1 MILQKLLFPDVQV
14 CDRENMYYNC
24 VDADIFME
32 EQLCRFSQGGHFTAD
47 TYFNSFSVGKWTKY
61 TIIRNLQLRLTLAGD
76 FTVRV
81 HHAWKTANK
90 LKDNII
96 TEKHITA
103 AQKQDVLVEVPLK
116 DNVGIYYFEL
126 ISHGS
131 EGCYWGGSFETDIN
145 PDLLADVKIAIG
157 ICTFRREAY
166 VAHNMSIL
174 RRHILENPESPMYG
188 KLEVFISDNGKS
200 LDMSLATDSIH
211 IFPNRNLGGA
221 GGFTRAMIEAKKV
234 SAERSITHIMM
245 MDDDVRL
252 NTDSLLRT
260 YTMLR
265 LLKKEH
271 REAFIGGHMLKIDSP
286 NIQSEAAD
294 HWDLVAHHPV
304 KYNYDLEKLNF
315 VIKNEIEESINHF
328 GWWYCCM
335 PIDVVNENN
344 LPLPIFIKR
353 DDIEYGLR
361 NGTKFITLNGICVWH
376 EPFEYKYATY
386 LEYYYF
392 RNMCI
397 INSRHRVSFSAK
409 RLIAEVRKRVL
420 TFLMRYRYK
429 DAQLSLL
436 GIQHYLQGIDWLKR
450 QDGEQLNGEIMKHGY
465 KKEPVGDVDFVFTH
479 GVYEQNLVVEE
490 GRKSKLLRK
499 LTANGWLLKANRNVV
514 VPAYQ
519 PSLSLFYRASKVL
532 NYEEVTNTAFITTR
546 DYHAAW
552 RILKMYFQT
561 VRLIKRDYKRVT
573 QEYRDRYDEL
583 TNIAFW
589 DGYLFQPGEVPTIQS
604 CLDESQ
610 RPKNTKPQR
619 KEIWVA
625 RILKLLQVLLF
636 WLPVKKNR
644 VMVYIHDR
652 KGFTCNPKYIVK
664 KLHKLY
670 GDKLEIIWS
679 TMHPETCQEIEKM
692 GIKVIKSNSTEQMKL
707 YLRTR
712 FFITNDAFPSWALH
726 RPNQKWMNTWHAGM
740 NYKHIGYDYLAPM
753 SPLAAKIFRIKN
765 RQPDFYLS
773 GSAFFTEDTSKSFR
787 MDSKVFVPTG
797 LPRNDIFF
805 EDHSEIDRKIR
816 QMYHIDSNSRLA
828 IFAPTFRRGMKSGTF
843 GMDFDEV
850 RQALAQRFGGEWTIL
865 FRNHNFVRSKQ
876 TYTGAVDVSGYHD
889 MQELMCVSDVLI
901 SDYSSCLYDFIMTKK
916 PAFVYATD
924 LDYYVNHDRAFAYPL
939 EKWPY
944 PIAKSNASLVSN
956 IVGFDEELY
965 LKKVDAHLRDAGAY
979 DDGTASEQAAKLIA
993 KYCL

>member
-1 MILQKLLFPDVQV
+1 MFYNSINADLFMQ
-14 CDRENMYYNC
+14 EQMY
-24 VDADIFME
+24 
-32 EQLCRFSQGGHFTAD
+32 RFSQGGRFTAD
-47 TYFNSFSVGKWTKY
+47 TYFNSFSIGKWVKY
-61 TIIRNLQLRLTLAGD
+61 TVIPNLQLRLSLDGE

-96 TEKHITA
+96 ASKHVVA
-103 AQKQDVLVEVPLK
+103 DGRQDVLVDIGAK

-126 ISHGS
+126 ICHSS
-131 EGCYWGGSFETDIN
+131 EGCFWGGAYETDISS
-145 PDLLADVKIAIG
+145 DQLADVKIAIG
-157 ICTFRREAY
+157 ICTFRRESY

-174 RRHILENPESPMYG
+174 RSHILENPESPMYG

-200 LDMSLATDSIH
+200 LDMGLATDSIH

-234 SAERSITHIMM
+234 SKERSITHIMM

-260 YTMLR
+260 YAMLR

-271 REAFIGGHMLKIDSP
+271 SEAFIGGHMLKIDSQ

-315 VIKNEIEESINHF
+315 IIKNEIEESINHF

-335 PIDVVNENN
+335 PIDVISDNN

-397 INSRHRVSFSAK
+397 INSRHRVSFDAK

-429 DAQLSLL
+429 DAYLSLL
-436 GIQHYLQGIDWLKR
+436 GIQHYLLGIDWLKR
-450 QDGEQLNGEIMKHGY
+450 QDGERLNGEIMKHGY

-479 GVYEQNLVVEE
+479 GIYEQNLDVEE
-490 GRKSKLLRK
+490 GRKRKLLRK

-519 PSLSLFYRASKVL
+519 PSLALFYRARRVL

-546 DYHAAW
+546 DYRAAW
-552 RILKMYFQT
+552 SILKMYCQT
-561 VRLIKRDYKRVT
+561 VRLIKRNYKRVT

-589 DGYLFQPGEVPTIQS
+589 NHYLFDPGEVPAITS
-604 CLDESQ
+604 CLDKPQ
-610 RPKNTKPQR
+610 RPKNNKAQR

-625 RILKLLQVLLF
+625 RILKTVQALLF

-664 KLHKLY
+664 KLHELY

-679 TMHPETCQEIEKM
+679 TMHPETCQEIQKL
-692 GIKVIKSNSTEQMKL
+692 GIQVIKSNSFEQFKL
-707 YLRTR
+707 YLRSR
-712 FFITNDAFPSWALH
+712 FFITNDAFPTWALH
-726 RPNQKWMNTWHAGM
+726 RANQKWMNTWHAGM

-753 SPLAAKIFRIKN
+753 SPLATKIFRIKN

-797 LPRNDIFF
+797 LPRNDVFF
-805 EDHSEIDRKIR
+805 EDHTEINRKIR
-816 QMYHIDSNSRLA
+816 NMYHIDENARLA
-828 IFAPTFRRGMKSGTF
+828 IFAPTFRRGMKSDTF
-843 GMDFDEV
+843 GMNFEEV
-850 RQALAQRFGGEWTIL
+850 RQALSQRFGGEWTIL

-876 TYTGAVDVSGYHD
+876 TYAGAVDVSGYHD

-924 LDYYVNHDRAFAYPL
+924 LDYYVNHDRAFAYPI

-944 PIAKSNASLVSN
+944 PIAKSNEDLVSN
-956 IVGFDEELY
+956 ITGFDQQLY
-965 LKKVDAHLRDAGAY
+965 LNKVADHLQDAGAY
-979 DDGTASEQAAKLIA
+979 DNGTASQQAAEIIA